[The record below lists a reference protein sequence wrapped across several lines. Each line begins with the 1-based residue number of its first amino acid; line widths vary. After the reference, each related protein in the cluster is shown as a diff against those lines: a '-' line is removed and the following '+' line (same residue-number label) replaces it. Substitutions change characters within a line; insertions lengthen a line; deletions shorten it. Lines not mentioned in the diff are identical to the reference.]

1 MSAPYRQAW
10 WCPSRADIE
19 GGPAEGL
26 PQAGGILMKKLV
38 IRREIL
44 RPLAPPTLDEE
55 HLEKVV
61 GGTEAPPPPPREGD
75 PDAPD
80 G

>member
-1 MSAPYRQAW
+1 
-10 WCPSRADIE
+10 
-19 GGPAEGL
+19 
-26 PQAGGILMKKLV
+26 MKKLV